1 LTQTDYPD
9 EVKDAHVVEVALHE
23 LVHEHDVLAAQDVLF
38 DISVQLTVA

>member
-9 EVKDAHVVEVALHE
+9 VVKDEHVVDVGLQE
-23 LVHEHDVLAAQDVLF
+23 LVHVHNVLAAQDVLF